1 MAQDKAALKERLEQ
15 LRTAFA
21 EKLSARLTEIDEA
34 ATVFLGAEA
43 EAEGRA
49 RLEVLRGLAHKL
61 AGSAGTFGYSQVG
74 DSARALEQ
82 LCLPLLDGPAVAD
95 PGWRQKATALLAKLH
110 DGANL
115 HPEEVELREFQPPK
129 GLDKAGRRSILLVE
143 DNLEMAR
150 LLQFQLGNFGFDVH
164 LLPSPAAMETAVVNL
179 QPAAIVM
186 DIIFDVDDKA
196 GLAAVR
202 NLRERGVIACPV
214 VFLSVRDDFEARLEA
229 VRNGGDAYLVKPPRI
244 LDLVAVLGRIIE
256 RSQIVPYRVLV
267 IDDEPEMVE
276 MLGLHLREA
285 GMTSEGVVDPRRA
298 LDALSNF
305 QPDVIVL
312 DVHMPGVSGIELA
325 MMIREL
331 PAPYY
336 RIPIIFATSARSDA
350 NRLLAVRA
358 GGDDLIPKPVD
369 MSLLIASVL
378 ARAERS
384 RTVTTLT
391 RQQADQEEQ
400 FHAVAQ
406 SAPDAIVSLD
416 DNGIVTFW
424 NDAAE
429 RLFGYAADDILGW
442 PFLRLVPAAARD
454 GIRETLNRQGSSW
467 RRGPT
472 YGILDLVGLAR
483 NGREF
488 EAEASV
494 SVWRR
499 NDHKAFT
506 LQLRDVTERKR
517 RDEALRTACANA
529 QRASEAKTRFLSAV
543 SHELRTP
550 LNAILGF
557 AQILESDPKEPL
569 KDRQLAQLAQIQRS
583 GRHLLG
589 LIEEVL
595 DLADIESGRLDL
607 DLADVDPRRLAAE
620 CLEEIA
626 GQAEAQKVGV
636 ENRLA
641 AEPWPLI
648 RIDRQR
654 AGQILL
660 NLLSNAVKYNREGG
674 SLWLEGQV
682 TEAGMLRLSV
692 GDTGPGI
699 PAVLHDR
706 LFQPFERLDERHRS
720 EGSGIG
726 LALTRQLAERMGG
739 AVGFASTEGQGS
751 VFWVDF
757 PFA

>member
-1 MAQDKAALKERLEQ
+1 MTQDKAALKERLGQ
-15 LRTAFA
+15 LKVAFA
-21 EKLSARLTEIDEA
+21 EKLSSRLVEIDRAAVAFLATATEA
-34 ATVFLGAEA
+34 DA
-43 EAEGRA
+43 RP

-61 AGSAGTFGYSQVG
+61 AGSAGTFGYPQVG
-74 DSARALEQ
+74 EDARALEH
-82 LCLPLLDGPAVAD
+82 LCLPLLDGIASAD
-95 PGWRQKATALLAKLH
+95 ADWRDQATALLKRLH
-110 DGANL
+110 EGAGQ
-115 HPEEVELREFQPPK
+115 HPDEAAAAEIPPP
-129 GLDKAGRRSILLVE
+129 AGSTGGERRSILLVE
-143 DNLEMAR
+143 DNMELAR

-164 LLPSPAAMETAVVNL
+164 LLPSPAALETAVVNL

-196 GLAAVR
+196 GLAAIR
-202 NLRERGVIACPV
+202 HLRERGVVICPV
-214 VFLSVRDDFEARLEA
+214 IYLSVRDDFDARLEA

-244 LDLVAVLGRIIE
+244 LDLVAVLGRVVE
-256 RSQIVPYRVLV
+256 RSQIVPYRVLIV
-267 IDDEPEMVE
+267 DDDAEMVE
-276 MLGLHLREA
+276 MLSLHLREA
-285 GMTSEGVVDPRRA
+285 GMTCQGVVDPRRA
-298 LDALSNF
+298 LDALADF

-331 PAPYY
+331 PAPYF

-350 NRLLAVRA
+350 NKLLTVRA

-424 NDAAE
+424 NGAAE
-429 RLFGYAADDILGW
+429 RLFGYAANDILGW
-442 PFLRLVPAAARD
+442 PFLRLVPAGMRD
-454 GIRETLNRQGSSW
+454 TVRETLNSQGSSW

-472 YGILDLVGLAR
+472 YGVLDLICLAR

-517 RDEALRTACANA
+517 RDEALRAACANA
-529 QRASEAKTRFLSAV
+529 QRASEAKTRFLSAI

-569 KDRQLAQLAQIQRS
+569 KERQLAQLAQIQRA
-583 GRHLLG
+583 GRRLLG

-626 GQAEAQKVGV
+626 DQAEAQKVTV

-654 AGQILL
+654 AGQILH

-699 PAVLHDR
+699 PAALHDR
-706 LFQPFERLDERHRS
+706 LFQPFERLNERHRS
-720 EGSGIG
+720 QGSGIG